1 MAFTG
6 DCSGSAKG
14 TGVPPICNPICIHLV
29 TLSNILCGWKWKV
42 TIWSCIHYKMNQI
55 NTFLFHILFHI
66 WDCRLP
72 TTTAEIR
79 TSPLMG
85 VPGHGAPVHRS
96 GDGPSAQN
104 PIGSRFTKHLPPR
117 RSAESER
124 NKTFG
129 KIYPR
134 STFVVEYLFNV
145 ERGRFCAG
153 FLAAIS
159 DE

>member
-29 TLSNILCGWKWKV
+29 TLSNILCGWRV

-55 NTFLFHILFHI
+55 NTFCFTLEIVVSPRPQRKSGRAHWWVSRATVPPFTVPEMAHRPRTPRKSFH
-66 WDCRLP
+66 
-72 TTTAEIR
+72 E
-79 TSPLMG
+79 
-85 VPGHGAPVHRS
+85 AP
-96 GDGPSAQN
+96 PA
-104 PIGSRFTKHLPPR
+104 PEECWEWKKY
-117 RSAESER
+117 
-124 NKTFG
+124 KTFG

-145 ERGRFCAG
+145 ERGRFCPG